1 MSHLLAGLAWLALGI
16 ALVLARERVFQPA
29 VAAHEHFWGRLGVR
43 ILRVPATIYDEGLAD
58 ARAANPY
65 HYMRSGQ
72 SRVTLSQR
80 RWVRWSFHAHPAS
93 GQHRTTRSI
102 STSDPRA
109 RLVTPTVVRAGKR
122 PGLK

>member
-1 MSHLLAGLAWLALGI
+1 MMSHLLAGLAWLALGI

-65 HYMRSGQ
+65 HYVRSGQ
-72 SRVTLSQR
+72 SRVTPL
-80 RWVRWSFHAHPAS
+80 PTPL
-93 GQHRTTRSI
+93 GEMEL
-102 STSDPRA
+102 PRA
-109 RLVTPTVVRAGKR
+109 PGVRSAPHDEIDLDER
-122 PGLK
+122 